1 MKIANKIIRA
11 VLRQIKQELS
21 NREIARNQKISPT
34 TVAKIRQLCNNCTV
48 DIDKLLTVNDLEM
61 RRLLGIEKVYNPH
74 KTKHVKSHPDWAY
87 IDQEMSRPNVT
98 LELLWQ
104 EFKAVHPDGIGYSQF
119 CEVYRKYKKTVR
131 PSKRQ
136 TYKAGGMVQV
146 DFCGQT
152 MPIYNEQT
160 GQVAINAQIFV
171 SILPA
176 SGYIFC
182 TAVASQRVD
191 DWQMRH
197 IRMFDYFG
205 GVPQKLIT
213 DNLKSAVISNNKTGV
228 HLNASYSEL
237 ADHYNI
243 IIFPSRPRKPQ
254 DKSMA
259 ELAVRIVQM
268 GILAKLRNRKFF
280 HLDELNDM
288 LTQELVILNT
298 KTTKRYP
305 ESRYSCFSK
314 TDQQFLNPLP
324 SRGYEVCQ
332 WTYHLKVSEFY
343 TVTLEGVGY
352 SVPYQFI
359 GQYVDAKMTDRTIDL
374 YLNRELIASHAR
386 IPSGNSILNE
396 HMPRNH
402 QLQDEMQPDRLVA
415 WAQSIGVQTN
425 FVIQKILSNKSGY
438 ANNLKKINQL
448 KRYLF
453 ENKVPALQIE
463 QGFDYVQKLN
473 INAIDR
479 IFSVFK
485 NKVYQKNNHLIV
497 PTMEE
502 LDVVFSKNQTHEN
515 IRGSSYYANQYNT
528 ISI

>member
-1 MKIANKIIRA
+1 
-11 VLRQIKQELS
+11 
-21 NREIARNQKISPT
+21 
-34 TVAKIRQLCNNCTV
+34 
-48 DIDKLLTVNDLEM
+48 
-61 RRLLGIEKVYNPH
+61 
-74 KTKHVKSHPDWAY
+74 
-87 IDQEMSRPNVT
+87 MSRPNVT

-160 GQVAINAQIFV
+160 GQVATNAQIFV

-425 FVIQKILSNKSGY
+425 FVIQKTLSNKSGY

-502 LDVVFSKNQTHEN
+502 LDVVFSKNQKHEN